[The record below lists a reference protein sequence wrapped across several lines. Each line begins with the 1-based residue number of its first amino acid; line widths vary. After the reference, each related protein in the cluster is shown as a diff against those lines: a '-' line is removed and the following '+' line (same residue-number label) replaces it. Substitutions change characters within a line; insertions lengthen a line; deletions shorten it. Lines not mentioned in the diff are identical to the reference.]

1 MVQHQNIIYLKAMLG
16 ILNQTYSKGE
26 HTMDEELLERRR
38 SCLMSLSHTFNKL
51 DKEVYEFCEVF
62 SQSSE
67 DLADAAEIFLKNLH
81 GIYPESKINGRGV
94 DSDNSAANS

>member
-1 MVQHQNIIYLKAMLG
+1 
-16 ILNQTYSKGE
+16 
-26 HTMDEELLERRR
+26 MDEELLERRR

-67 DLADAAEIFLKNLH
+67 DLADATANFLLNLQ
-81 GIYPESKINGRGV
+81 GIYPESILNGRGV
-94 DSDNSAANS
+94 DSDNSAVNS

>member
-1 MVQHQNIIYLKAMLG
+1 MPILSQQH
-16 ILNQTYSKGE
+16 ILIGE

-38 SCLMSLSHTFNKL
+38 SCLMSLSHTFHRV

-67 DLADAAEIFLKNLH
+67 DLAVAAEIFLKNLH
-81 GIYPESKINGRGV
+81 GIYPESKLGGRGV

>member
-1 MVQHQNIIYLKAMLG
+1 MNT
-16 ILNQTYSKGE
+16 LNQVHILEEE

-38 SCLMSLSHTFNKL
+38 SCLMSLSHTFNRV

>member
-1 MVQHQNIIYLKAMLG
+1 MNTLSLVH
-16 ILNQTYSKGE
+16 ILEEE

-38 SCLMSLSHTFNKL
+38 SCLMSLSHTFHRV

-81 GIYPESKINGRGV
+81 GIYPESNISGRGV